1 MRKCCFIPI
10 GLILA
15 IIISAGHYDIYIPEV
30 RELPEPYTISNP
42 SYTFIEAGIA
52 SNNSSVF
59 YSDIIRSDFCIKS
72 FIHSVNDRTVSSL
85 ILRSSKS
92 ITDNITAGIG
102 THALYRNNEGI
113 RYSSIP
119 LSPFAR
125 LHFNNFDITYS
136 PIVSF
141 YSDNKLHND
150 IFQRFSMTFS
160 PNEYSV
166 KLYSSRIAE
175 HGGIAVGYND
185 LQAGLEFYSN
195 LMYPAV
201 SYRGGNEDYSLTVR
215 SGFRHSR
222 PLDYYTGLFSPLM
235 DSADHYRESF
245 AYSLNTILQVHSFS
259 LDIMSCLADE
269 PDNYR
274 DIHYSD
280 IHYKVSA
287 GYFMRIDRTLL
298 EASVS
303 AVKTD
308 SGNWNYGDIHL
319 RHDRNSI
326 SGGIVHE
333 IQYVHKAITN
343 ILSAYIVFHAPIALK
358 TGVRNILS
366 RDDYVNYYY
375 NSERTFF
382 INFEYSSG
390 QFIK

>member
-1 MRKCCFIPI
+1 MQKCCFLII

-15 IIISAGHYDIYIPEV
+15 IFLLADHYDLYVPEIWD
-30 RELPEPYTISNP
+30 LPMPHTISSP
-42 SYTFIEAGIA
+42 SYAFIEAGIA
-52 SNNSSVF
+52 SDNSSVF
-59 YSDIIRSDFCIKS
+59 YSDILRSDICVNS
-72 FIHSVNDRTVSSL
+72 FIHNTRDRTVSRFS
-85 ILRSSKS
+85 LRSSKS
-92 ITDNITAGIG
+92 ITGNFLVGIG
-102 THALYRNNEGI
+102 SASVYRNSQGT

-125 LHFNNFDITYS
+125 LHFNTFDITYS
-136 PIVSF
+136 PIVSL
-141 YSDNKLHND
+141 YSDINFHND
-150 IFQRFSMTFS
+150 IFQRLSLTFS

-195 LMYPAV
+195 LIYPALTY
-201 SYRGGNEDYSLTVR
+201 SSSSEDYSLTVR
-215 SGFRHSR
+215 SGFRYSR

-235 DSADHYRESF
+235 DSVSHYREGF
-245 AYSLNTILQVHSFS
+245 VYSLNTMLQVHSFS
-259 LDIMSCLADE
+259 FDIMSSLADE
-269 PDNYR
+269 PDNYS

-280 IHYKVSA
+280 IRYKIKA

-308 SGNWNYGDIHL
+308 AGNWNYGDIHL
-319 RHDRNSI
+319 RHDREHFS
-326 SGGIVHE
+326 SGIVHE
-333 IQYVHKAITN
+333 IQYVHGGITN

-366 RDDYVNYYY
+366 QDDYVNYYY

-390 QFIK
+390 QFIR